1 MRDFAAMKL
10 RTALE
15 LGRVSN
21 LPTVWSNCL
30 AGALLANAPLSPPL
44 LASVTLAISLMYLGG
59 MFLNDA
65 FDAEW
70 DARFKPERPIVR
82 GAARVREVWI
92 IGSLLLALGPLI
104 IYGAGLAMGIDGL
117 PSSLVSALLLAVAI
131 LSYDRLHKTASYSPW
146 IMGSCRLLVYLTA
159 GLAMGAMTP
168 LLAIGGLSLMA
179 YIVGLTYVARSEHLN
194 DPGRWWSLAFLAAPV
209 LLALTR
215 LEQHPTS
222 VVVLV
227 LFLAWLALG
236 LRKLLPGPRRNVPA
250 GVGGL
255 LAGIPLV
262 DATVLAGIGQWMA
275 AGLAIVAF
283 VATLSAQRFVSGT

>member
-1 MRDFAAMKL
+1 MKL

-30 AGALLANAPLSPPL
+30 AGSLLANAQPAPSL
-44 LASVTLAISLMYLGG
+44 LAWVTLAISLMYLGG

-82 GAARVREVWI
+82 GAAGVLEVWI
-92 IGSLLLALGPLI
+92 IGSLLLALGPLV
-104 IYGAGLAMGIDGL
+104 IYGAGVAAGADGRASAL
-117 PSSLVSALLLAVAI
+117 LSALLLAVAI

-146 IMGSCRLLVYLTA
+146 IMGSCRLLVYITA
-159 GLAMGAMTP
+159 GLATGAMTP
-168 LLAIGGLSLMA
+168 LLLVGGLSLMA

-194 DPGRWWSLAFLAAPV
+194 DPGSWWSLAFLGAPV
-209 LLALTR
+209 ALAMTR
-215 LEQHPTS
+215 LEQHPAS

-227 LFLAWLALG
+227 LFLAWLGLG
-236 LRKLLPGPRRNVPA
+236 LRNLLPGPRRNVPA

-262 DATVLAGIGQWMA
+262 DATVLAGTGHWIA
-275 AGLAIVAF
+275 AGLALAAF